1 MMRSRLRPA
10 DVLHVGAIG
19 LRTRRL
25 RACLSALGIAIGIAS
40 LVAVLGVSASS
51 QADLLATIDR
61 LGTNLL
67 TAGPGQSLFGD
78 VALLPD
84 TATRRVAAIDGVE
97 RASATYQI
105 PGVTVRR
112 NQLIDPADDSGITV
126 HAADRTLPATLGATA
141 LSGHFL
147 TAAEG
152 RYPAVVLGKVAAK
165 RLGISS
171 AEGAPLV
178 YLGDR
183 WFTVVGILDTAVLDP
198 LIDRSALI
206 GLPEAESAFGVDAGP
221 TKLYLRVDEDRLED
235 VRDRVP
241 ETASSERPEEVA
253 VSRPSDAL
261 EAKAAAQGA
270 FTDLLLGLGA
280 VALLVGGVGIANVMV
295 ISVLERRAEI
305 GLRRA
310 LGATR
315 RHVSAQFLTESLLLS
330 ALGGIAGSALGA
342 AATAAWAAAQG
353 QPLVIPP
360 AALAGGALAA
370 LLIGAVAGLYPA
382 ARAARLSPT
391 EALRTV

>member
-1 MMRSRLRPA
+1 MRSRLRPA
-10 DVLHVGAIG
+10 DVLAVGAIG

-25 RACLSALGIAIGIAS
+25 RASLSALGIAIGIAS

-78 VALLPD
+78 AAVLPD
-84 TATRRVAAIDGVE
+84 TATQRVAAIDGVE

-105 PGVTVRR
+105 PGMTVRR

-147 TAAEG
+147 TAAEA

-171 AEGAPLV
+171 VEGAPLV

-206 GLPEAESAFGVDAGP
+206 GLPEAESAFGVDASP
-221 TKLYLRVDEDRLED
+221 TKLYLRVDEDQLED

-370 LLIGAVAGLYPA
+370 LVIGAVAGLYPA

-391 EALRTV
+391 EALRTI